1 MTMICLMQVETIGDG
16 YMVVVGIPNT
26 QERHAEYAA
35 DMAIDMLIGLKKVE
49 LPFLEGK
56 ITVKLG
62 SWIDWPYF
70 YRRLIDIA
78 YNLSHD
84 KNLAEKK

>member
-1 MTMICLMQVETIGDG
+1 MI
-16 YMVVVGIPNT
+16 VVGIPNS

-62 SWIDWPYF
+62 EQNFAYF
-70 YRRLIDIA
+70 FIIIKSIPILHPELLYPSFDV
-78 YNLSHD
+78 S
-84 KNLAEKK
+84 